1 MHFTV
6 GADDAESF
14 VELSGPSCF
23 FELRQHVSAVFRMNE
38 FLVRRWSVPQRLT
51 RPCGDRLVG
60 FVYVQSFLAF
70 RVDHPE
76 DLLDIRRHL
85 PEPRFAFT
93 VLT

>member
-23 FELRQHVSAVFRMNE
+23 FELRQHMVTVFRVNDV
-38 FLVRRWSVPQRLT
+38 LVRSWIVRERLT
-51 RPCGDRLVG
+51 RSSRDRLVSV
-60 FVYVQSFLAF
+60 VYVQRSLGF

-85 PEPRFAFT
+85 PEPRFAFM